1 MGICQE
7 SVYDHESHENVVGRD
22 WLRFFF
28 LEIDP
33 LNFILPLLLASFGF
47 SADPAPKVVYI
58 KAGHLFDGTGD
69 STRAGC
75 VIQVEGD
82 RIKAVGSFRE
92 IPIPDGAEVIDLSRF
107 TILPGLIDCHTHL
120 GSRADRYDEINKFKD
135 TPNHSAFAAV
145 LNAKTTLEAGFTTVR
160 DVGSRPFLA
169 VDLRESIDEGF
180 LVGPRIVAS
189 GPGISITGGHGDL
202 NRYAPQVRI
211 SMFPEERD
219 FKIADGIDQVRQVVR
234 AQIKHGVDVIKVNA
248 SGGVLSRGDAPGAPQ
263 YSVEELKV
271 LVEEA
276 HAAGRKVAAHA
287 HGAQGIKNAVI
298 AGVDSIEHGSLID
311 DEGIKLMVERGTW
324 LVADI
329 YNDDYLLGKAVE
341 FKLPQESIDKEKAIG
356 QLQRDNFAKAV
367 KAGVKVAYGTDAGV
381 YPHGD
386 NGKQFYYMVKY
397 GLTPAQA
404 IRSATSDAAE
414 LLGKSQSVGKVAPG
428 MFADLIAVENDPLAN
443 IRALENVRFVMKGGA
458 VIKSEKTPINL
469 SIRDVK
475 NSPLHDQNPLSAS
488 SPPSTIATPG
498 ANPAS
503 PR

>member
-1 MGICQE
+1 
-7 SVYDHESHENVVGRD
+7 VVRTGTRSGLGSSFPD
-22 WLRFFF
+22 ELEDIALR
-28 LEIDP
+28 
-33 LNFILPLLLASFGF
+33 LPLIWLIAATSSLAGI
-47 SADPAPKVVYI
+47 AEAGPPKTVYI
-58 KAGHLFDGTGD
+58 KAGRVFDGSGD
-69 STRAGC
+69 SMLPDR
-75 VIQVEGD
+75 VIVVEGD
-82 RIKAVGSFRE
+82 RIKLVGS
-92 IPIPDGAEVIDLSRF
+92 ASEVIIQNEATVIALSGM
-107 TILPGLIDCHTHL
+107 TVLPGLIDCHTHL

-145 LNAKTTLEAGFTTVR
+145 LNAKKTLEAGFTTVR
-160 DVGSRPFLA
+160 DVGSKPFLS
-169 VDLRESIDEGF
+169 VDLRDSIDEGF

-202 NRYAPQVRI
+202 NRFAPQVRVT
-211 SMFPEERD
+211 MFPEEHD
-219 FKIADGIDQVRQVVR
+219 FKIADGIDQVRHVVR

-248 SGGVLSRGDAPGAPQ
+248 SGGVLSRGDSPGAPQ

-311 DEGIKLMVERGTW
+311 DEGIRLMIDRGTW

-341 FKLPQESIDKEKAIG
+341 FHLPEESIAKEKALG

-367 KAGVKVAYGTDAGV
+367 KAGVKVAFGTDSGV

-397 GLTPAQA
+397 GLTPARA

-414 LLGKSQSVGKVAPG
+414 LVGRASSVGKIAPG
-428 MFADLIAVENDPLAN
+428 LFADLIAVEGDPLADV
-443 IRALENVRFVMKGGA
+443 RVLERVKFVMKGGA
-458 VIKSEKTPINL
+458 V
-469 SIRDVK
+469 VK
-475 NSPLHDQNPLSAS
+475 DDG
-488 SPPSTIATPG
+488 PPRSG
-498 ANPAS
+498 H
-503 PR
+503 